1 MAGPALQAGCCAALC
16 SSHPPSLMD
25 LAGNEGEGW
34 CFSQKPSFKK
44 SYSQM
49 PGRRAVLPRCTL
61 WPARAVPEAGG
72 GLWAGLQPGGGCHG
86 NEPRSTS
93 APSPQRPGLGEMP
106 TIKALLQMHDS
117 FFSSP
122 SGILSYYQILFELT
136 KGILPSPLH
145 PLNTDSAESGFPP
158 TPSFPFCPVS
168 FFWWL
173 LKGQMSLS
181 TNNHPII
188 EP

>member
-1 MAGPALQAGCCAALC
+1 MRWLLYLGWRVVGVTCLCAEASLVLTPVPPWPSQQGSPQEGMAGPALQAGCCAALC

-49 PGRRAVLPRCTL
+49 PGRRAVFTSVHPL
-61 WPARAVPEAGG
+61 G
-72 GLWAGLQPGGGCHG
+72 QPGQSLRLVEGCG
-86 NEPRSTS
+86 PDSSQEVAAMGTEPRSTS

-122 SGILSYYQILFELT
+122 SEFFPITKSY
-136 KGILPSPLH
+136 
-145 PLNTDSAESGFPP
+145 LN
-158 TPSFPFCPVS
+158 
-168 FFWWL
+168 
-173 LKGQMSLS
+173 
-181 TNNHPII
+181 
-188 EP
+188 